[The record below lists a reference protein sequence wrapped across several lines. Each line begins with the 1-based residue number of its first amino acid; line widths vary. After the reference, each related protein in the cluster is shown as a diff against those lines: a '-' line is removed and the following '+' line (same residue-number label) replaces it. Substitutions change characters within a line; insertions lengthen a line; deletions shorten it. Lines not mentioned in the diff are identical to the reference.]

1 MYDLQEDPDELTN
14 IYETASPELVSTM
27 KQKLED
33 LREHYDDDS
42 DVSELPLEKQKEFW
56 PGDR

>member
-1 MYDLQEDPDELTN
+1 
-14 IYETASPELVSTM
+14 M

-33 LREHYDDDS
+33 IREYYEDDS
-42 DVSELPLEKQKEFW
+42 DVSQLPMEKQKEFW